1 MARAKRS
8 RKIDKEAS
16 GGLPMHQINDFLD
29 KHFYGFK
36 LYLGLAGFWLDQSPL
51 VKSASKVWFSVVFA
65 FIAATE
71 FAGLYRAR
79 HDMTV
84 ETASDSMIET
94 SMVLCTGLLY
104 VLFQP
109 VLIKMKGFLDTVV
122 TDCQSI
128 LGSEEADVF
137 MDFAMFYYKL
147 AMIYLGLFMVI
158 IPGAIVYPVV
168 VPCLLNYLVPGNA
181 SFEPIVITQAYGGF
195 ENEDHL
201 LVLIFILLNYAVAM
215 TLCINACTGAFI
227 FMIIFIV
234 GKFKVLGWRLDKL
247 HARLDDDRVVYS
259 SVKRNEDLFY
269 RHVAELIKDH
279 ASCYYFLDQIAALSS
294 TLLFIA
300 LGLAVFGLT
309 VSGAMIIIQFDKNR
323 EHCLKMGASA
333 CSALLTGFVLC
344 FVGQVVTDSSDEI
357 FDKAYA
363 TGWYK
368 LPKRSRKLIFF
379 MLMRST
385 KSSGIMGG
393 FVKLNYET
401 YNWIV
406 SNSLSYITVMISLV

>member
-1 MARAKRS
+1 
-8 RKIDKEAS
+8 
-16 GGLPMHQINDFLD
+16 
-29 KHFYGFK
+29 
-36 LYLGLAGFWLDQSPL
+36 
-51 VKSASKVWFSVVFA
+51 
-65 FIAATE
+65 
-71 FAGLYRAR
+71 
-79 HDMTV
+79 
-84 ETASDSMIET
+84 
-94 SMVLCTGLLY
+94 
-104 VLFQP
+104 
-109 VLIKMKGFLDTVV
+109 
-122 TDCQSI
+122 
-128 LGSEEADVF
+128 
-137 MDFAMFYYKL
+137 
-147 AMIYLGLFMVI
+147 MVI

-309 VSGAMIIIQFDKNR
+309 VSDHHSVRQESRALPENGRVGLQRPANGIRLVLRRPSGDRLERRDFRQSVPNSPFLLSINSAISLASIILR
-323 EHCLKMGASA
+323 
-333 CSALLTGFVLC
+333 LTFC
-344 FVGQVVTDSSDEI
+344 FFFFFLFSR
-357 FDKAYA
+357 YA

-401 YNWIV
+401 YNWAQQV
-406 SNSLSYITVMISLV
+406 HVRPRHVGGFAQDEA